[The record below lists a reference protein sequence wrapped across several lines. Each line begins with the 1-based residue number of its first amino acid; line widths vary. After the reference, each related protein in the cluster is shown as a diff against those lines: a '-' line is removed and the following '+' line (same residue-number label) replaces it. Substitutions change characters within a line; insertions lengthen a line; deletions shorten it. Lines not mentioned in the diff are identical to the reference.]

1 MSTKRAFLSGGFVH
15 VIQVFIESAVS
26 GDELG
31 SSSVVFSVGYK
42 SIKDLLRLLIILV
55 WLGPKIILVCLG
67 QSLLTISV
75 LSLFTLSFISLLIC
89 D

>member
-1 MSTKRAFLSGGFVH
+1 MVNCLLVVSTEKAFLSGGFVH

-42 SIKDLLRLLIILV
+42 
-55 WLGPKIILVCLG
+55 G
-67 QSLLTISV
+67 SV
-75 LSLFTLSFISLLIC
+75 EVIDNLSVVGS
-89 D
+89 